1 MFNLCVCG
9 VCVCMCQVHK
19 RYNEGSLERA
29 RLASRQAKHW
39 SAVAIVTG
47 SIVWTVLAVTISVVL
62 VLKVLASW
70 YLTQFILYAHESR
83 NTKQDLK
90 IVHGLLH
97 TIYVIMCIGTC
108 NIVYVELLECDNEK
122 YNGKDEQ

>member
-1 MFNLCVCG
+1 MWLLCIPRIPINYAHKKITWSYVQSVCVWCVC

-62 VLKVLASW
+62 VLKFLAS
-70 YLTQFILYAHESR
+70 
-83 NTKQDLK
+83 
-90 IVHGLLH
+90 
-97 TIYVIMCIGTC
+97 
-108 NIVYVELLECDNEK
+108 
-122 YNGKDEQ
+122 